1 MRMRNNNRDENPLI
15 LYVAKLNRFPK
26 TATKMTANDT
36 KNESKEN
43 IRKSINQSESNEMES
58 R

>member
-26 TATKMTANDT
+26 TATKMTAN
-36 KNESKEN
+36 ESKEN
-43 IRKSINQSESNEMES
+43 IRKSINQSESNEIES